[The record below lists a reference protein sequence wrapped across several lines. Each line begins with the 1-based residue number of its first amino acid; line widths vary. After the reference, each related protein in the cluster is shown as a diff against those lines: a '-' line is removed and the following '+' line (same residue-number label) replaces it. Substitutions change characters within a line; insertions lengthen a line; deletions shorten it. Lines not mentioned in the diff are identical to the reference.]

1 MARKARKPV
10 DLRDLLRDPSQ
21 LLKVLPDPPRLS
33 PILNRVIDEVMHP
46 LAEERRELYLL
57 DSALHMAVELGDALM
72 QSVAKVVRYN
82 VPKLLEKK
90 ER

>member
-1 MARKARKPV
+1 MARKARKLV

-21 LLKVLPDPPRLS
+21 LLKTLPDPPRLS

-57 DSALHMAVELGDALM
+57 DSALHTAVELGDTLVR
-72 QSVAKVVRYN
+72 SLVKSIRYN
-82 VPKLLEKK
+82 LSKLMESG
-90 ER
+90 EE